1 MGFMFG
7 MAPILDKLY
16 KNKPEKC
23 REAYQRHMEFFN
35 CTPQVTGFIMGLAA
49 SMEEQNAKC
58 EDGSFQPESISM
70 IKTSL
75 MGPFCGNWRQLFP
88 GYSAYHN
95 IWNWPVFAQQ
105 GNVLGPILA
114 VLLFAIPSIIMGYYG
129 TVLGYQSGNKYLTKL
144 YQEGIMERVMQC
156 ASIVGLAVVGGMK
169 VASMVSITTP
179 LAFHAGERSW
189 CFRICWIRCSLSF
202 CLFWQRWGFTGLFR
216 RKSTQICFCWEL

>member
-1 MGFMFG
+1 MEEMNQTVAEGAVTKKDLRRLFLRSWTIMCSWNYERQMHMGFMFG

-70 IKTSL
+70 I
-75 MGPFCGNWRQLFP
+75 CGNWRQLFP

-95 IWNWPVFAQQ
+95 IWNWPVFCTARQCIRTDS
-105 GNVLGPILA
+105 GSSSLRNSLNYHGVLWNG
-114 VLLFAIPSIIMGYYG
+114 
-129 TVLGYQSGNKYLTKL
+129 SG
-144 YQEGIMERVMQC
+144 
-156 ASIVGLAVVGGMK
+156 
-169 VASMVSITTP
+169 
-179 LAFHAGERSW
+179 
-189 CFRICWIRCSLSF
+189 LSV
-202 CLFWQRWGFTGLFR
+202 W
-216 RKSTQICFCWEL
+216 